1 MLLLATANPHKVEE
15 MQAIFATLLP
25 DLRLLSLA
33 DLPGGPPPEPAE
45 TGTTFEQNATI
56 KARAY
61 AAASGM
67 ACLADDSGLEIDA
80 LQGRPGVISSH
91 YCTDGQETGM
101 TRAQRDQANNQR
113 VLRELEGVPPHQRT
127 ARFVCTMALC
137 LRNPPK
143 QQLEHPKHQ
152 WDRPPAGRQLLT
164 PSERLS
170 LLAPLDLSPAQSRE
184 PGPLVIRH
192 GSLPHWERGGSTY
205 FITFRVLQG
214 ELAPPERDIVLDACL
229 HWHNQRA
236 IVHLVVVMPD
246 HVHLILTPLPNGDT
260 WHTLADLM
268 HSIKTFTSR
277 TINAARG
284 VAGTLWQPEYFDR
297 LLRHADEL
305 REKWQ
310 YTLENPVR
318 KGLVTHWHEYQW
330 TSGGALREDR
340 PEAGPT
346 GSGRSDRLE
355 AGPTALVRG
364 TFEGRIGLPTD
375 VPRGSHGFGYDPLF
389 LVAPDFT
396 HTGAELDPAT
406 KNRLSHRAAAAGQ
419 MAQQIRALL
428 AGNPNALG
436 PDRS

>member
-15 MQAIFATLLP
+15 MQAIFAALLP

-45 TGTTFEQNATI
+45 TGTTFEANATI

-67 ACLADDSGLEIDA
+67 PCLADDSGLEIDA
-80 LQGRPGVISSH
+80 LNGRPGVISSH

-113 VLRELEGVPPHQRT
+113 VLRELEGVAPEKRT
-127 ARFVCTMALC
+127 ARFVCTMALS
-137 LRNPPK
+137 LPHPPK
-143 QQLEHPKHQ
+143 HPPKHQ
-152 WDRPPAGRQLLT
+152 WDRPPAGRQLPT

-170 LLAPLDLSPAQSRE
+170 LLTPLDLSPVQSHP
-184 PGPLVIRH
+184 PGPLIIRN

-214 ELAPPERDIVLDACL
+214 KLAPQERDIVLDACL

-236 IVHLVVVMPD
+236 IVHLVIVMPD
-246 HVHLILTPLPNGDT
+246 HVHLILTPLPNGET

-268 HSIKTFTSR
+268 QSIKTFTSR

-284 VAGTLWQPEYFDR
+284 VTGTLWQPEYFDR
-297 LLRHADEL
+297 LIRHADEL

-318 KGLVTHWHEYQW
+318 KGLVRNWLEYQW

-346 GSGRSDRLE
+346 
-355 AGPTALVRG
+355 ALARG
-364 TFEGRIGLPTD
+364 TFEGRIGLPTQ

-396 HTGAELDPAT
+396 HTGAELDPSE

-419 MAQQIRALL
+419 MAQHLRALL
-428 AGNPNALG
+428 AADPHALG
-436 PDRS
+436 PDQA

>member
-137 LRNPPK
+137 L
-143 QQLEHPKHQ
+143 
-152 WDRPPAGRQLLT
+152 
-164 PSERLS
+164 
-170 LLAPLDLSPAQSRE
+170 
-184 PGPLVIRH
+184 
-192 GSLPHWERGGSTY
+192 
-205 FITFRVLQG
+205 
-214 ELAPPERDIVLDACL
+214 
-229 HWHNQRA
+229 
-236 IVHLVVVMPD
+236 
-246 HVHLILTPLPNGDT
+246 
-260 WHTLADLM
+260 HTAN
-268 HSIKTFTSR
+268 TTC
-277 TINAARG
+277 T
-284 VAGTLWQPEYFDR
+284 
-297 LLRHADEL
+297 
-305 REKWQ
+305 
-310 YTLENPVR
+310 
-318 KGLVTHWHEYQW
+318 
-330 TSGGALREDR
+330 
-340 PEAGPT
+340 
-346 GSGRSDRLE
+346 
-355 AGPTALVRG
+355 LVRG

-419 MAQQIRALL
+419 MAQHIRTLL
-428 AGNPNALG
+428 AADPDALG

>member
-15 MQAIFATLLP
+15 MQAIFALLLP

-67 ACLADDSGLEIDA
+67 PCLADDSGLEIDA
-80 LQGRPGVISSH
+80 LHGRPGVISSH

-113 VLRELEGVPPHQRT
+113 VLRELEGIPPENRT
-127 ARFVCTMALC
+127 ARFVCTMALS
-137 LRNPPK
+137 LPTPK
-143 QQLEHPKHQ
+143 EHQ
-152 WDRPPAGRQLLT
+152 WDRPPAGRQLPT

-170 LLAPLDLSPAQSRE
+170 LLTPLDLSPVQSHP
-184 PGPLVIRH
+184 PGPLIIRN
-192 GSLPHWERGGSTY
+192 GSLPHWQRGGSTY
-205 FITFRVLQG
+205 FITFRVLHG
-214 ELAPPERDIVLDACL
+214 ELSASERDIVLDACL

-246 HVHLILTPLPNGDT
+246 HVHLILTPLPKDDA
-260 WHTLADLM
+260 WHTLEDLM

-277 TINAARG
+277 TINASRG
-284 VAGTLWQPEYFDR
+284 TTGTLWQPEYFDR
-297 LLRHADEL
+297 LIRHADEL

-318 KGLVTHWHEYQW
+318 KGLVKNWFEYPW

-346 GSGRSDRLE
+346 V
-355 AGPTALVRG
+355 LVRG
-364 TFEGRIGLPTD
+364 TLEGRIGLPGE

-389 LVAPDFT
+389 LVAPTFT
-396 HTGAELDPAT
+396 QTGAELPPAE
-406 KNRLSHRAAAAGQ
+406 KNRLSHRAAAAGL
-419 MAQQIRALL
+419 MAERIRSLL
-428 AGNPNALG
+428 LSDPAALG
-436 PDRS
+436 PFPA